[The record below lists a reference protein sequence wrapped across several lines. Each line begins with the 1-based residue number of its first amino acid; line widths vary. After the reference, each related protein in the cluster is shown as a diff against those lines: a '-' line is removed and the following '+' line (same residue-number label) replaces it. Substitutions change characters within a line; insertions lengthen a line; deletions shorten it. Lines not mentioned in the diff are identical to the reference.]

1 MKKIIYSTDNLNKHT
16 LRRRMLEL
24 LRETPTDLLKKIDLD
39 EYNFTR
45 SRDRSDFAMMY
56 SNTRNYITHG
66 SSNDDLKT
74 FSLLEIVRVTK
85 VLNIISEYHVMKIIG
100 LADKDSIDAISH
112 RNYYQN
118 VLINLYEFENLN

>member
-45 SRDRSDFAMMY
+45 SRDRMVVQMM
-56 SNTRNYITHG
+56 I
-66 SSNDDLKT
+66 
-74 FSLLEIVRVTK
+74 
-85 VLNIISEYHVMKIIG
+85 
-100 LADKDSIDAISH
+100 
-112 RNYYQN
+112 
-118 VLINLYEFENLN
+118 